1 MPIARIEDGVV
12 VERRLD
18 LGINDVP
25 EHKRVNWLPI
35 EGDEPAANPDTHIV
49 TGPVEA
55 VEPARVLRVWIV
67 TPRDLTTVKAEASA
81 RIDREA
87 ELARLKYI
95 TSGSGQALEYQEAA
109 EEAARYV
116 ATNGAGAYPM
126 LQASVD
132 AGEAA
137 DLASAAALIST
148 RENAWATVGAN
159 IRRLRLTAKRAVDA
173 AASVDEVAAAASVAW
188 P

>member
-1 MPIARIEDGVV
+1 MTHAEISLALNALRPGAEWSFSGDNYAGLVWLDNTTLPPSQPELESWIEST
-12 VERRLD
+12 RLQRA
-18 LGINDVP
+18 
-25 EHKRVNWLPI
+25 KT
-35 EGDEPAANPDTHIV
+35 AA
-49 TGPVEA
+49 
-55 VEPARVLRVWIV
+55 
-67 TPRDLTTVKAEASA
+67 KA

-87 ELARLKYI
+87 EEARLRYI
-95 TSGSGQALEYQEAA
+95 TAGAGQALEYQEAA

-116 ATNGAGAYPM
+116 ATGGAGAYPM

-137 DLASAAALIST
+137 DLASASALISAH
-148 RENAWATVGAN
+148 ENAWAMVGST

-173 AASVDEVAAAASVAW
+173 ATTVEQVQAAALVTF